1 MERKKGEVTYYRI
14 KRYKLL
20 CIKCKKIKDIL
31 YSTRNNSHYF
41 VLNFNGV

>member
-1 MERKKGEVTYYRI
+1 MERKKDEVTYYGI
-14 KRYKLL
+14 ERYKLL
-20 CIKCKKIKDIL
+20 CIKYKKIKDML